1 MHVVI
6 LHNAVSPNDS
16 AADQDVL
23 IQVEAV
29 SAALAALGHASS
41 TIACALDLAAARARL
56 EQVSPELVFNLV
68 ESLGGS
74 DWLASAA
81 TGLLDTM
88 DLPYT
93 GSPTEALLLTNHK
106 LLAKQ
111 RMCQAG
117 LPTPEWAVLPTDRAG
132 GVSDPRTQRGR
143 VARPE
148 RAWLCGQIG
157 HALSGRAT
165 HPAYVIKT
173 LWEHA
178 SFELDGHSI
187 VRPPD
192 EAGLLDLLRESAGR
206 LRRPCFA
213 ERYVEG
219 REFNLS
225 VLAGPEGPEVLPP
238 AEIDFSAFPP
248 GEPRIVG
255 NRAKWDAGSFVFQN
269 TPHRFEFP
277 PSDQPLLERLS
288 RLAREAWCLFGL
300 GGYARVDFRVDETGQ
315 PWILE
320 INAKPCLSGDAG
332 FAAALDQA
340 SIPFAQAIARIL
352 QDALR

>member
-56 EQVSPELVFNLV
+56 EQVSPEVVFNLV

-111 RMCQAG
+111 RLCQAG
-117 LPTPEWAVLPTDRAG
+117 LPTPEWAVLPTDRTG

-143 VARPE
+143 VA
-148 RAWLCGQIG
+148 A
-157 HALSGRAT
+157 A
-165 HPAYVIKT
+165 AYVVKT

-255 NRAKWDAGSFVFQN
+255 NRAKWDAGSFVFQH
-269 TPHRFEFP
+269 TPHRFQFP
-277 PSDQPLLERLS
+277 SSDRPLLERL
-288 RLAREAWCLFGL
+288 RKLARDVWCLLVL
-300 GGYARVDFRVDETGQ
+300 GV
-315 PWILE
+315 L
-320 INAKPCLSGDAG
+320 
-332 FAAALDQA
+332 
-340 SIPFAQAIARIL
+340 
-352 QDALR
+352 

>member
-1 MHVVI
+1 MDHGRWFSITRLRFVRMHVVI
-6 LHNAVSPNDS
+6 LRNAVSPNDS
-16 AADQDVL
+16 AADRDVL
-23 IQVEAV
+23 VQVEAV
-29 SAALAALGHASS
+29 SAALAALGHTSS

-56 EQVSPELVFNLV
+56 EQVAPELVFNLV

-81 TGLLDTM
+81 TALLDTM

-111 RMCQAG
+111 RLCQAG
-117 LPTPEWAVLPTDRAG
+117 LPTPEWAVVQKGRAG
-132 GVSDPRTQRGR
+132 GVSHPG
-143 VARPE
+143 
-148 RAWLCGQIG
+148 G
-157 HALSGRAT
+157 HFSPMAGA
-165 HPAYVIKT
+165 AYVVKT

-225 VLAGPEGPEVLPP
+225 VLAGPEGAEVLPP

-269 TPHRFEFP
+269 TPHRFDFP
-277 PSDQPLLERLS
+277 PGDQPLLERLS

-300 GGYARVDFRVDETGQ
+300 GGYARVDFRVDDAGQ

-320 INAKPCLSGDAG
+320 INANPCLSPDAG
-332 FAAALDQA
+332 FAAALTRA
-340 SIPFAQAIARIL
+340 SIPFPQAIARIL

>member
-6 LHNAVSPNDS
+6 LHNAVSPDAPAS
-16 AADQDVL
+16 DQDVL
-23 IQVEAV
+23 FQVEAV
-29 SAALAALGHASS
+29 STALAALGHTSS
-41 TIACALDLAAARARL
+41 TVACALDLAAARARL
-56 EQVSPELVFNLV
+56 QEVSPELVFNLV

-81 TGLLDTM
+81 TALLDTM

-111 RMCQAG
+111 RLCQAG

-132 GVSDPRTQRGR
+132 GVSDPRIERGR
-143 VARPE
+143 VAG
-148 RAWLCGQIG
+148 A
-157 HALSGRAT
+157 
-165 HPAYVIKT
+165 AYVVKT

-187 VRPPD
+187 VRPSD
-192 EAGLLDLLRESAGR
+192 EAGLLDVVRESAGR

-225 VLAGPEGPEVLPP
+225 VLAGPEGPEALPP

-269 TPHRFEFP
+269 TPRRFEFP
-277 PSDQPLLERLS
+277 PSDQPLLDRLS

-300 GGYARVDFRVDETGQ
+300 GGYARVDFRVDDAGQ

-320 INAKPCLSGDAG
+320 INANPCLSPDAG
-332 FAAALDQA
+332 FAAALAQA

-352 QDALR
+352 QDTIR